1 MAEYFGSKVEDIF
14 NTMPARFLPQ
24 GVAGVDV
31 VIGYDISGE
40 GGGRWTVTIRDAT
53 LAVAAVAELPKC
65 SVVLISDPET
75 FVGSALGKIDAAEAF
90 GAGKI
95 KFTGDITAVLNVLP
109 KAFSPFKPVVR
120 AGAII
125 ESMPERFKPE
135 KAEGVNLKIGYDLS
149 GADGGAW
156 TMLIKDGT
164 CTLKNGLDSDCTVT
178 MRMAADVFVGLNTGK
193 IDPAAAFG
201 GGQVKIEGDIMA
213 AGTTAKLFGKFEAA
227 GAQEKKG
234 EELISLKCIPTINQ
248 RFATGTHMGKWF
260 AGLKDKRIVG
270 TRCPQCHRVLVPPSE
285 VCAICR
291 VRTDDFVEV
300 GPKATVCQIDTVYYA
315 SPDPLSGQVR
325 HTPYAGAY
333 MVFDGGTPYESFA
346 MEINPKDMDRIKPG
360 MKVRPVWN
368 TERSGT
374 FTDLLYFEID
384 D

>member
-40 GGGRWTVTIRDAT
+40 GGGRWTVTIRDAALT
-53 LAVAAVAELPKC
+53 VASVSELPKC
-65 SVVLISDPET
+65 SVVLIADAQT
-75 FVGSALGKIDAAEAF
+75 FVGGALGKVDTAEAF
-90 GAGKI
+90 SAGKI

-109 KAFSPFKPVVR
+109 KAFTPFTPVVR
-120 AGAII
+120 ATAII
-125 ESMPERFKPE
+125 ESMPARFRAD
-135 KAEGVNLKIGYDLS
+135 KAEGVALKIGYDLS

-156 TMLIKDGT
+156 TVVIKDQS
-164 CTLKNGLDSDCTVT
+164 CTLQQGLDGDCTVT
-178 MRMAADVFVGLNTGK
+178 MRMDAQVFVDLNTGK
-193 IDPAAAFG
+193 LDPGAAFG
-201 GGQVKIEGDIMA
+201 GGQVKIDGDIMA
-213 AGTTAKLFGKFEAA
+213 AGSTAKLFDKFVVA
-227 GAQEKKG
+227 GAVEKKG

-260 AGLKDKRIVG
+260 AGLKDKKIIG
-270 TRCPQCHRVLVPPSE
+270 SRCPECGSIRIPPTE
-285 VCAICR
+285 VCANCR
-291 VRTDDFVEV
+291 VRSDDFVEV
-300 GPKATVCQIDTVYYA
+300 GPKATVCLIDTVYYA
-315 SPDPLSGQVR
+315 SPDPLSGKVR

-333 MVFDGGTPYESFA
+333 MIFDGATPYESFA
-346 MEINPKDMDRIKPG
+346 MEIKPEDIDRIKPG

-384 D
+384 E

>member
-14 NTMPARFLPQ
+14 NTMPERFLPQ

-31 VIGYDISGE
+31 LIGYDISGE
-40 GGGRWTVTIRDAT
+40 GGGRWTVAIKDAK
-53 LAVAAVAELPKC
+53 LAVAPVDELPKC
-65 SVVLISDPET
+65 SVVLISDAET

-120 AGAII
+120 AVAII
-125 ESMPERFKPE
+125 ESMPERFKPD
-135 KAEGVNLKIGYDLS
+135 KADGVDLKIGYDLA
-149 GADGGAW
+149 GPDGGAW
-156 TMLIKDGT
+156 TMVVKNNT
-164 CTLKNGLDSDCTVT
+164 CTLKKGLDSDCTVT
-178 MRMAADVFVGLNTGK
+178 MRMSSDVFVGMNTGT
-193 IDPAAAFG
+193 IDPATAFG
-201 GGQVKIEGDIMA
+201 GGQVKIDGDIMA
-213 AGTTAKLFGKFEAA
+213 AGTTAKLFAKFEAA
-227 GAQEKKG
+227 GADEKKG

-260 AGLKDKRIVG
+260 AGLKEKKIIG
-270 TRCPQCHRVLVPPSE
+270 TRCPVCRRVMVPPTE
-285 VCAICR
+285 VCAVCHI
-291 VRTDDFVEV
+291 RTDDFVEV
-300 GPKATVCQIDTVYYA
+300 GPKGTVCLIDTVYYA
-315 SPDPLSGQVR
+315 SPDPLTGQVR
-325 HTPYAGAY
+325 STPYAGAY
-333 MVFDGGTPYESFA
+333 MVLDGGSPMESFA

-360 MKVRPVWN
+360 MKIRPVWN